1 MAHPTSIRW
10 LPLFAAL
17 STTVPTLAQPDTPQ
31 PATAPSEPTAPPT
44 AVSRDASPRPNRT
57 DAASRPEPRLPEV
70 DDPMLRPVPPAK
82 HRLASWQQALRLVR
96 AQTSSLRISAA
107 QVEQAAAQSRLALAQ
122 ALPTLTGTAGIQRHL
137 LLGEGW
143 KQTAAGL
150 DRGTVP
156 DPATT
161 WNAGLQLR
169 VPVFAPRAW
178 HDTNTAHHAER
189 SARLSVKESERLAIA
204 ATADAI
210 VSAVTAERLSEVSRV
225 SLRSGLSTLGL
236 TRRRARVGAAGAFD
250 VLRAEQEVA
259 LTRAQIVAAD
269 ESVRLTREAL
279 GLAIGSPEPHGVPP
293 TISLDRLV
301 ADAQQSCR
309 VEQSVL
315 NRPDVVAARAQV
327 EVAERNVDSVD
338 WAFFPT
344 VDVVSNL
351 DYLSSERR
359 SANNEHVTWSVGAL
373 LSWQLY
379 DGGVRY
385 GSRDANRAQLT
396 VAREQLTQVKR
407 VAQVEVVQARR
418 AVRVAEANLNV
429 SRRTRD
435 LAAQSA
441 RLARIAFV
449 TGNGTSFDLIDA
461 AKRLREAEIDLTVK
475 EFELIRAKVMAL
487 LALATCDV

>member
-1 MAHPTSIRW
+1 MAHLTSVRW
-10 LPLFAAL
+10 LPLVAAL
-17 STTVPTLAQPDTPQ
+17 STTVPTLAQPEPEP
-31 PATAPSEPTAPPT
+31 PATAPGETAPPPT
-44 AVSRDASPRPNRT
+44 AVAPDAPTPPRPDT
-57 DAASRPEPRLPEV
+57 APRPDPRLPEV
-70 DDPMLRPVPPAK
+70 DDPMLRPLPPPA
-82 HRLASWQQALRLVR
+82 HRIASWQDALRRVR

-107 QVEQAAAQSRLALAQ
+107 QVEQAAAQSRLALAK
-122 ALPTLTGTAGIQRHL
+122 ALPTLTGTAGLQRHL
-137 LLGEGW
+137 LMGEGW
-143 KQTAAGL
+143 RQTSAGFE
-150 DRGTVP
+150 RGSVP

-178 HDTNTAHHAER
+178 HDAKTARRAER
-189 SARLSVKESERLAIA
+189 SARLSAKESERLAIA

-210 VSAVTAERLSEVSRV
+210 VSAVTAERLSEVSRI

-259 LTRAQIVAAD
+259 LTRAQIVATD

-279 GLAIGSPEPHGVPP
+279 GLTMGSSDPHGVPHD
-293 TISLDRLV
+293 ISLDGLV

-309 VEQSVL
+309 PEQTVDS
-315 NRPDVVAARAQV
+315 RPDVVAVRAQV

-338 WAFFPT
+338 WAYLPT
-344 VDVVSNL
+344 VDAVSNL

-373 LSWQLY
+373 LTWQLY
-379 DGGVRY
+379 DGGLRY
-385 GSRDANRAQLT
+385 GTRDANRAQLSL
-396 VAREQLTQVKR
+396 AREQLTQAKR
-407 VAQVEVVQARR
+407 LARVEVVRAQR
-418 AVRVAEANLNV
+418 AVRVAEANLEV

-435 LAAQSA
+435 LASQSA
-441 RLARIAFV
+441 RLARITFI

-475 EFELIRAKVMAL
+475 EFEVVRAKVMAL
-487 LALATCDV
+487 LALSTCSV

>member
-1 MAHPTSIRW
+1 MAHLACIRW
-10 LPLFAAL
+10 LPLVAAL
-17 STTVPTLAQPDTPQ
+17 STSLPTLAQPDTE
-31 PATAPSEPTAPPT
+31 PAASDPDAPAALPPDTAPDTPAPPRAAPT
-44 AVSRDASPRPNRT
+44 PRPDPT
-57 DAASRPEPRLPEV
+57 LPEV
-70 DDPMLRPVPPAK
+70 DDPMLRPVPPAAR
-82 HRLASWQQALRLVR
+82 RLTSWQEALRRVR

-107 QVEQAAAQSRLALAQ
+107 QVEQAAAQSRLALAK

-137 LLGEGW
+137 LMGEGW
-143 KQTAAGL
+143 KQTSAGFE
-150 DRGTVP
+150 RGTIP

-161 WNAGLQLR
+161 WNAGLALR

-178 HDTNTAHHAER
+178 HDAKTARRAER
-189 SARLSVKESERLAIA
+189 SARLSAKESERLAVL
-204 ATADAI
+204 ATAEAI

-279 GLAIGSPEPHGVPP
+279 GLAVGSSEPHSVAHD
-293 TISLDRLV
+293 ISLDTLV
-301 ADAQQSCR
+301 SDAARSCR
-309 VEQSVL
+309 PEQTVET
-315 NRPDVVAARAQV
+315 RPDVVAARAQV
-327 EVAERNVDSVD
+327 EVAARNVDSVD
-338 WAFFPT
+338 WAFLPT
-344 VDVVSNL
+344 VDAVSNL

-373 LSWQLY
+373 LTWQLY

-385 GSRDANRAQLT
+385 GTRDANHAQLSL
-396 VAREQLTQVKR
+396 AREQLTQAKR
-407 VAQVEVVQARR
+407 LAQVEVVRAQR
-418 AVRVAEANLNV
+418 AVRVAEANLDV
-429 SRRTRD
+429 SRRTREI
-435 LAAQSA
+435 ASQSA

-475 EFELIRAKVMAL
+475 EFELVRAKVMAL
-487 LALATCDV
+487 LALSTCSV

>member
-1 MAHPTSIRW
+1 MAHLTSIRW
-10 LPLFAAL
+10 LPLLAAL
-17 STTVPTLAQPDTPQ
+17 STTLPTLAQPDTRP
-31 PATAPSEPTAPPT
+31 PASAPGDATAPPPDAPPDT
-44 AVSRDASPRPNRT
+44 PTPARP
-57 DAASRPEPRLPEV
+57 APASRPEPQLPEV
-70 DDPMLRPVPPAK
+70 DDPMLRPVPPAP
-82 HRLASWQQALRLVR
+82 HRLTSWQQALRRVR
-96 AQTSSLRISAA
+96 EQTSSLRISAA

-137 LLGEGW
+137 LMGEGW
-143 KQTAAGL
+143 RQTSAGFE
-150 DRGTVP
+150 RGTVP

-178 HDTNTAHHAER
+178 HDAKTARRAER
-189 SARLSVKESERLAIA
+189 SARLTARESERLAIA

-210 VSAVTAERLSEVSRV
+210 VSAVTAERLAEVSRV

-236 TRRRARVGAAGAFD
+236 TRRRARVGAARAFD

-279 GLAIGSPEPHGVPP
+279 GLTVGSSEPYGVPHD
-293 TISLDRLV
+293 ISLDSL
-301 ADAQQSCR
+301 ATDAAQSCR
-309 VEQSVL
+309 PEQSVDR
-315 NRPDVVAARAQV
+315 RPDVVAARAQV
-327 EVAERNVDSVD
+327 DVAERNVDSVD
-338 WAFFPT
+338 WAFLPT

-359 SANNEHVTWSVGAL
+359 SANSEHVTWSVGAL
-373 LSWQLY
+373 LTWQLY

-385 GSRDANRAQLT
+385 GTRDANRAQLSL
-396 VAREQLTQVKR
+396 AREQLTQAKR
-407 VAQVEVVQARR
+407 VAEVEVVRAQR
-418 AVRVAEANLNV
+418 AVRVAEANLEV

-435 LAAQSA
+435 LASQSA

-449 TGNGTSFDLIDA
+449 TSNGTSFDLIDA

-475 EFELIRAKVMAL
+475 EFELVRAKVMAL
-487 LALATCDV
+487 LALSTCTL